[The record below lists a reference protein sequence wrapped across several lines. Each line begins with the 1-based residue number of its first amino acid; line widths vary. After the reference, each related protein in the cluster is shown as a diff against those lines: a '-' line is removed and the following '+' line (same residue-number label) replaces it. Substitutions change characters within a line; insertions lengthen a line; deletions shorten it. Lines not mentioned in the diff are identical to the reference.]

1 MVELTLGR
9 GANWRISSWMAE
21 PCLSQRDCMTE
32 RRDLASRVSSK
43 RGMESGLPVK
53 FGRALLMVRGVVL
66 VGKRALAMAG
76 EVDMGSSSGDGE
88 REAFLFRDDDGLDT
102 VKMSVSAGALVYHDT
117 AGGRPDHAGSKQQVD
132 SSEKWFRPSDS
143 LVLLGEKRLSW
154 KRCGGTG
161 GVAASRLFM
170 MARRSM

>member
-1 MVELTLGR
+1 
-9 GANWRISSWMAE
+9 
-21 PCLSQRDCMTE
+21 MTD
-32 RRDLASRVSSK
+32 RRDFASRVSSR

-102 VKMSVSAGALVYHDT
+102 VKMSVSAGALVYHDN
-117 AGGRPDHAGSKQQVD
+117 AGGTPDHAGSKQQVD
-132 SSEKWFRPSDS
+132 SKKRFQPSNS